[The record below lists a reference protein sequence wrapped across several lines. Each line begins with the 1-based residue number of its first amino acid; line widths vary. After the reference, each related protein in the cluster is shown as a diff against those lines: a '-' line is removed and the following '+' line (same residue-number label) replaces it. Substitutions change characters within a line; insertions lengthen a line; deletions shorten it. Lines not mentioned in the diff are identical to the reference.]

1 MHIGNCHV
9 GHAITVAMVVG
20 VRVGAFVTMPAPK
33 EQCLRLRMEAV
44 HPYLQLLNME
54 TVHAYLQVLKIET
67 VHLHLYKL
75 CRYRLGASTRARARA
90 RAKQTRR
97 ARA

>member
-1 MHIGNCHV
+1 
-9 GHAITVAMVVG
+9 MVVG

-44 HPYLQLLNME
+44 HPYLQL
-54 TVHAYLQVLKIET
+54 V
-67 VHLHLYKL
+67 KL
-75 CRYRLGASTRARARA
+75 CRYRVGAPTRARARA